1 MTGETIDRFHTC
13 VRKLVKNCEFT
24 DDDREIKT
32 QIIQGCLS
40 QRLWQR
46 ALQETMTLVQ
56 LLDYG
61 QSFETSETQACGIEK
76 KLEYVNKT
84 THHQLQNTKAS
95 KVNKQCDRCNRN
107 YPHVGVSP
115 AQRKTCN
122 FCSKQNHFAA
132 VCCSKQQ
139 GKCDDFTKNCK
150 NKGRILAIKKK
161 AWRRSVKY

>member
-150 NKGRILAIKKK
+150 NKGRILAIKQK